1 MRILITGAGEV
12 GFLVASELYEDHDVT
27 VIDKD
32 TDACSRLSEMDVR
45 ALHGNAANAQ
55 LLIDAG
61 VKDAD
66 IVLAVTGSDEVNII
80 TCIIAGYMGVKQ
92 TIARVSNPEY
102 IDQPVKHRKQIG
114 ISYMI
119 CPELV
124 MAEELARTLYFPSML
139 MNRQLSGGKVELIE
153 FKVSK
158 DMPLV
163 GRVEEAVLPDSCK
176 IIAINRAGDIALPQK
191 ESGGILP
198 NDHVIL
204 ICDSNA
210 LSDLRTML
218 HEEASSHKVLIV
230 GGGMVGFYLASRLE
244 KMGFDLKLIE
254 IDAQRC
260 RYIADGLSS
269 TMILNGDGTDISL
282 LREEGTGDM
291 DVVFAATGLDEKN
304 LLCSLLAR
312 QLGAKKIISRV
323 NKSAYIK
330 LFELVGVDRA
340 VSPGQVTGDAVLQ
353 LVIGGEEVITLSD
366 ERIEL
371 IDFAAKKGAKI
382 IGKNVINELPEG
394 AIAGMILRSG
404 KPIVPKDGSLIEEGD
419 RVYILALHP
428 AISKVKK
435 LFAP

>member
-32 TDACSRLSEMDVR
+32 IAACTRLSEMDVR
-45 ALHGNAANAQ
+45 VLQGNAANAQ
-55 LLIDAG
+55 LLIEAG

-66 IVLAVTGSDEVNII
+66 IVLAVTGNDEVNII
-80 TCIIAGYMGVKQ
+80 TCIIAGHMGVKQ

-139 MNRQLSGGKVELIE
+139 MNRQLAGGKVELIE

-163 GRVEEAVLPDSCK
+163 GRVEEAQLPDSCK
-176 IIAINRAGDIALPQK
+176 VIAINRAGDISLPQK
-191 ESGGILP
+191 ESEGILP

-204 ICDSNA
+204 ICDSSAMNE
-210 LSDLRTML
+210 LRSIL

-244 KMGFDLKLIE
+244 KLGFDLKLIE

-260 RYIADGLSS
+260 RLIADGLSS

-282 LREEGTGDM
+282 LKEEGAGDM

-304 LLCSLLAR
+304 LLSSLLAR

-340 VSPGQVTGDAVLQ
+340 VSPGQVTGDAVLE
-353 LVIGGEEVITLSD
+353 LAIGVEEVITLSD

-371 IDFAAKKGAKI
+371 VDFAAKKGAKI
-382 IGKNVINELPEG
+382 IGKNIVKELPED
-394 AIAGMILRSG
+394 AIAGMVLRSG
-404 KPIVPKDGSLIEEGD
+404 KPIVPTEDLRVEEGD
-419 RVYILALHP
+419 SVLILAFHP

-435 LFAP
+435 LFAA